1 MRCAAG
7 AVSYALT
14 WARSN
19 CEAISSAFRLEPPLP
34 SSKPEHSFLP
44 DLTRPGSVR
53 FVSVSATAMVVMH
66 LVIWKWIAFRRHQ
79 PFGHLLTYWDANY
92 YTAIARDGYS
102 GSLFAFY
109 PAYPLTLRVLS
120 KLLGITEIQWLGAAF
135 STVMFAVFVFVC
147 VRVSQR
153 DDLPARL
160 TPSTRLGWLFF
171 LFSPASYIF
180 HSHHTEALFLL
191 LLFLSF
197 YFSGMKRPG
206 WGGLFGAFCALTRN
220 QGVFVGGMSAL
231 LAAWVE
237 TTPARRVR
245 AFLVAGS
252 LSLLGVL
259 GFLTFQTVVAG
270 SPFAFM
276 DAQKGWTHVD
286 SFGALLKTFVLG
298 NPWQSID
305 PYNVLWYVSWWIF
318 LIGAVLLARRQPAL
332 GLYAVICL
340 VVQLFQ
346 GEFVNTFRFA
356 APLFP
361 LFFFLGD
368 GCARLPRWFQLVVVL
383 GLFLLNVATARHYG
397 LGEWAY

>member
-1 MRCAAG
+1 
-7 AVSYALT
+7 
-14 WARSN
+14 
-19 CEAISSAFRLEPPLP
+19 
-34 SSKPEHSFLP
+34 
-44 DLTRPGSVR
+44 
-53 FVSVSATAMVVMH
+53 MVVMH
-66 LVIWKWIAFRRHQ
+66 LAIWGWIAFRRHQ

-102 GSLFAFY
+102 GNLFAFY
-109 PAYPLTLRVLS
+109 PAYPLTVGALA
-120 KLLGITEIQWLGAAF
+120 KLLGVTEIQWLGAAF
-135 STVMFAVFVFVC
+135 STVMFALFVFVC

-160 TPSTRLGWLFF
+160 TPNSRLGWLFF

-191 LLFLSF
+191 LSFLSF
-197 YFSGMKRPG
+197 FFSGTKRPA
-206 WGGLFGAFCALTRN
+206 WGGLFGALCAMTRN
-220 QGVFVGGMSAL
+220 QGVFVGAMTAL

-237 TTPARRVR
+237 TVPARRVR
-245 AFLVAGS
+245 AFFVAGG

-276 DAQKGWTHVD
+276 QAQKGWTHVE
-286 SFGALLKTFVLG
+286 SLGGALRTLVFG
-298 NPWQSID
+298 NPWQSTD
-305 PYNVLWYVSWWIF
+305 PHNVLWYVTWWV
-318 LIGAVLLARRQPAL
+318 LLVGAVMLARRQPAL
-332 GLYAVICL
+332 GIYAVLCL
-340 VVQLFQ
+340 LVQLLQ

-356 APLFP
+356 APVFP

-368 GCARLPRWFQLVVVL
+368 GCARRPRWFQFIAVLV
-383 GLFLLNVATARHYG
+383 LFLLNVSTARHYG

>member
-1 MRCAAG
+1 M
-7 AVSYALT
+7 S
-14 WARSN
+14 
-19 CEAISSAFRLEPPLP
+19 P
-34 SSKPEHSFLP
+34 FLP
-44 DLTRPGSVR
+44 DLTRPGTAR
-53 FVSVSATAMVVMH
+53 FVSVCAAAMVLMH
-66 LVIWKWIAFRRHQ
+66 LAIWRWIAFRRHQ

-102 GSLFAFY
+102 GPLFAFY
-109 PAYPLTLRVLS
+109 PAYPLTVGALA
-120 KLLGITEIQWLGAAF
+120 KLLGVTELQWLGAAF

-153 DDLPARL
+153 DDLPRRL

-191 LLFLSF
+191 LSFLSF
-197 YFSGMKRPG
+197 YFSGTRRPV
-206 WGGLFGAFCALTRN
+206 WGGLFGALCALTRN
-220 QGVFVGGMSAL
+220 QGVFVGGMTAL

-245 AFLVAGS
+245 ALLIAGL

-276 DAQKGWTHVD
+276 QAQQGWAHVD
-286 SFGALLKTFVLG
+286 SLGGALKTLVFG
-298 NPWQSID
+298 NAWQSRD
-305 PYNVLWYVSWWIF
+305 PYNVLWYVTWWVF
-318 LIGAVLLARRQPAL
+318 LTGAVLLARQQPAL
-332 GLYAVICL
+332 GLYAMLCL
-340 VVQLFQ
+340 LVQLLQ

-361 LFFFLGD
+361 LLFFLGD
-368 GCARLPRWFQLVVVL
+368 DCARRPRWFQFGVVL
-383 GLFLLNVATARHYG
+383 ILLLLNVATARHYG